1 MQGQVSLVNEFAY
14 QMIFDHFP
22 FNAENKL
29 IVCNIGVDANGLDG
43 LGAVQGE
50 IEIENIFWRYPG

>member
-1 MQGQVSLVNEFAY
+1 M
-14 QMIFDHFP
+14 
-22 FNAENKL
+22 

-50 IEIENIFWRYPG
+50 IEINNFLEISWLMLGIAWHPLVDGY

>member
-14 QMIFDHFP
+14 QMILDHFL
-22 FNAENKL
+22 FIAENKL

-43 LGAVQGE
+43 LCAVQGE